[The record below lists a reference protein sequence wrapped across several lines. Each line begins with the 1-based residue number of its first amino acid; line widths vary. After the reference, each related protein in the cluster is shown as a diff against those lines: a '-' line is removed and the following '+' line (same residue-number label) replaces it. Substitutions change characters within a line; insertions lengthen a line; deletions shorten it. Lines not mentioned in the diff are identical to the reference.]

1 MNDSNLAR
9 VAIYIN
15 NKKNN
20 NINFDNDEY
29 TEKKKL
35 NSYSNRFINV
45 LISLNI
51 NNEIKIDFIY

>member
-20 NINFDNDEY
+20 NINFDNDKY
-29 TEKKKL
+29 TEKK
-35 NSYSNRFINV
+35 N
-45 LISLNI
+45 LIRIAIGS
-51 NNEIKIDFIY
+51 